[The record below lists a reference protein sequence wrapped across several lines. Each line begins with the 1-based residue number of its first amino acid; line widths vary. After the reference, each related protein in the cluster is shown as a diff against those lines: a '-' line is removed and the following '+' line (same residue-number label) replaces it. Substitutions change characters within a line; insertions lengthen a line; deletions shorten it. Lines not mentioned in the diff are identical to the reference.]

1 MNPEL
6 KEVTIYTDG
15 AAEPNPGPG
24 GYGAV
29 LLCGPYRKEL
39 SGGFARTTN
48 NRMEILAAIK
58 GLEALKTPCKVR
70 LHSDSQY
77 LVNAMTKG
85 WARRW
90 QAYGWK
96 RNRHDEAVNPD
107 LWGRLLTL
115 CETHDVQFVWV
126 KGHAGH
132 RENERC
138 DRLAVQASQ
147 KGKLPA
153 DEGYEKPPQ
162 PRAQPQRPPVENHV
176 PSNEKITRAGQPCRK
191 CSTPVVKRTPRH
203 HRRKPGQCYY
213 YEYYLYCPNCCTL
226 YMLEDAKRPYE

>member
-1 MNPEL
+1 MR
-6 KEVTIYTDG
+6 EVTIYTDG

-24 GYGAV
+24 GYGVV
-29 LLCGPYRKEL
+29 LLCGPHRKEL

-77 LVNAMTKG
+77 LVNAMTEG

-90 QAYGWK
+90 QAKGWK
-96 RNRHDEAVNPD
+96 RNRHDKAVNPD
-107 LWGRLLTL
+107 LWEQLLKL
-115 CETHDVQFVWV
+115 CDTHEVEFIWV

-138 DRLAVQASQ
+138 DELAVQAAQQSS
-147 KGKLPA
+147 LPV
-153 DEGYEKPPQ
+153 DEGYEKLPQ
-162 PRAQPQRPPVENHV
+162 PRAQPQRPPVELDA
-176 PSNEKITRAGQPCRK
+176 EGAE
-191 CSTPVVKRTPRH
+191 STDLK
-203 HRRKPGQCYY
+203 G
-213 YEYYLYCPNCCTL
+213 LYSQ
-226 YMLEDAKRPYE
+226 